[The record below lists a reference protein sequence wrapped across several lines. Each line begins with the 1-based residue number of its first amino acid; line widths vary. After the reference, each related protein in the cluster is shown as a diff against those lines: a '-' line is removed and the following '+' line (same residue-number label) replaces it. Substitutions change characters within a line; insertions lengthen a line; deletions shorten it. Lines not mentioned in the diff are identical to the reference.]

1 MDYPLSPS
9 DQSKLPPP
17 QLPEPQQTG
26 TPATPPQVTG
36 PQPSEQPGPPSPLL
50 GKAPPLPLSLPMAER
65 ARKNPALLQ
74 EWQKGLNPVTNKPAP
89 SPAIHG
95 SGGKPPVGGSWSL
108 GPSAPGFPPLSN
120 PLLLTDGTVIAHEVL
135 HGDLV
140 EAHTRLHGQ
149 LYKRQLVADCVLAI
163 GLRPAVFLL
172 RRAARRASHRRG
184 RGIQHWLHGGLDQS
198 GRHLRPV
205 DQHMDRDNASL
216 GLEQYRRRAVGRARQ
231 RDLYAGQLLHHRNG
245 AA

>member
-1 MDYPLSPS
+1 MGSKSRPSWECRLRRRFMLGRFRYSLGVLTAIALSTAIMSPPLGAEPAAQPPELTPMDYPLSPS

-26 TPATPPQVTG
+26 TSATPPQVTG

-95 SGGKPPVGGSWSL
+95 SGGKAAGRRL
-108 GPSAPGFPPLSN
+108 MELRAFR
-120 PLLLTDGTVIAHEVL
+120 
-135 HGDLV
+135 
-140 EAHTRLHGQ
+140 TRLS
-149 LYKRQLVADCVLAI
+149 
-163 GLRPAVFLL
+163 
-172 RRAARRASHRRG
+172 AA
-184 RGIQHWLHGGLDQS
+184 LQS
-198 GRHLRPV
+198 TSS
-205 DQHMDRDNASL
+205 D
-216 GLEQYRRRAVGRARQ
+216 
-231 RDLYAGQLLHHRNG
+231 
-245 AA
+245 